1 MVDNDSGGSNL
12 VLRDR
17 GIVAP
22 DPNGGGTDLIIVSS
36 TTASA
41 RVLAA
46 RCAGVRGGGGC
57 AGERSCGM
65 ILVTT
70 AVGFE

>member
-36 TTASA
+36 TAASA
-41 RVLAA
+41 PSHPGPSPHQAY
-46 RCAGVRGGGGC
+46 AGRY
-57 AGERSCGM
+57 
-65 ILVTT
+65 
-70 AVGFE
+70 